1 MIICTILV
9 VYFALIEKNQLKIL
23 RKKLKIKI
31 KLNEMQN
38 ELNENPNK
46 FNGGT
51 FFVVF
56 DNMKMKDTF
65 CKFFPNS
72 YFSKIMWSI
81 RYFFGNVIC
90 EKCMNKG
97 RKDISRLK
105 LSIDVV

>member
-1 MIICTILV
+1 
-9 VYFALIEKNQLKIL
+9 
-23 RKKLKIKI
+23 
-31 KLNEMQN
+31 MQN

-65 CKFFPNS
+65 CNFSPNS
-72 YFSKIMWSI
+72 YFNKIMWSI

-90 EKCMNKG
+90 GKWMNKG

-105 LSIDVV
+105 LSIDFVGNSELYEVESENLGYTRSERNMRL